1 MSVVMTRAFQPEDL
15 NFILSTWLRC
25 YRYNSHTVNRVP
37 SRVFYAE
44 HQKFIER
51 LLKKST
57 ALIAVMKEDPSVILG
72 YLVSEPNTLH
82 FCYVKKACRGEGI
95 GRQLLKDSGF
105 DLSRETEFSHF
116 TTEMDAICRKFPTLI
131 FNPYQP

>member
-1 MSVVMTRAFQPEDL
+1 MQPEDL

-44 HQKFIER
+44 HQKFIE
-51 LLKKST
+51 K
-57 ALIAVMKEDPSVILG
+57 LIAKSSVEMAVMSEAPDVILG
-72 YLVSEPNTLH
+72 YLVSEPKTLH
-82 FCYVKKACRGEGI
+82 FCYVKKSCRGEGV
-95 GRQLLKDSGF
+95 GRLLLKNKGF
-105 DLSRETEFSHF
+105 DLNQEIEFSHF
-116 TTEMDAICRKFPTLI
+116 TQDMDAICRKFPKLV